1 MATDAEKQKALLWHM
16 PLMQRHLCEV
26 PFIDAF

>member
-1 MATDAEKQKALLWHM
+1 MATDAEKQKVLLWRM

-26 PFIDAF
+26 PFIGAF